1 MNNSSEI
8 FKPILFCDFDGV
20 LCHDRYWRSLPPREH
35 EKVQD
40 LLFREDT
47 TLVNN
52 WMRGKHTAEEINQI
66 ISEKI
71 GIPFE
76 KLWTVFVED
85 CKTM

>member
-1 MNNSSEI
+1 
-8 FKPILFCDFDGV
+8 
-20 LCHDRYWRSLPPREH
+20 
-35 EKVQD
+35 
-40 LLFREDT
+40 
-47 TLVNN
+47 
-52 WMRGKHTAEEINQI
+52 MRGKHTAEEINQI